1 MISLSALPML
11 HRLPRALF
19 LASAVCLVS
28 QCEKQAPAGATPG
41 KPLATVAGTTVTE
54 QDLLDEAAWRRANNQ
69 AVPPATEL
77 LQEIVNRLALVEKA
91 KQTGVAD
98 DAATQRRIQSVIIAS
113 LREKE
118 FDAALAKVTVADEE
132 VAAAYEARK
141 SEFASPGLDRFAI
154 LFQSAD
160 AKATDA
166 RKAEARKLLED
177 GIAQSDAQPAA
188 GGRGP
193 AAGGFGPVAAR
204 HSEDQVSRYKGGDI
218 GWIETAAKE
227 TRLPANVIEAGRA
240 LEKGKRSGV
249 IEAADGFYVIM
260 KTDARPGGERPL
272 DQVTDSLRQ
281 QLLRDK
287 RRALEEGF
295 LADALKL
302 SKATIDT
309 AAAAKVTLPDAPP
322 APAATP
328 ELSPP

>member
-1 MISLSALPML
+1 MIPLSALPML

-69 AVPPATEL
+69 AVPPAPEL

-91 KQTGVAD
+91 KQSGVAD
-98 DAATQRRIQSVIIAS
+98 DAATQRRIQSVIISS

-154 LFQSAD
+154 LFQAAD
-160 AKATDA
+160 SKATDA

-177 GIAQSDAQPAA
+177 GIAQSDAQPAT

-193 AAGGFGPVAAR
+193 AAGGFGQVAAR

-227 TRLPANVIEAGRA
+227 TRLPENVIEAGRA

-287 RRALEEGF
+287 RRALEESF

-302 SKATIDT
+302 SKASVDT

-322 APAATP
+322 APGTTP